1 MLCTNQLLFVRIPEG
16 FYDKLKEK
24 SLTVSPRSLEIC
36 WSVRASLFLMLVQHI
51 CPKSSTGSSVIKSSL
66 SCFQL
71 LLYLQAVTTDGSS
84 TCRIWL
90 SFFFFF
96 FKWPVSFLT
105 HPQRDQCPLPGS
117 NWDLLFI
124 SQVNHITIEP
134 PVEPRKI
141 QNLKKKKILKLLSKH
156 LDIQKCLDHVPTSLP

>member
-36 WSVRASLFLMLVQHI
+36 WSVQASLFLMLVQHV
-51 CPKSSTGSSVIKSSL
+51 CPKSSTGSSVTKSSL

-90 SFFFFF
+90 F
-96 FKWPVSFLT
+96 FKCPMSFLT
-105 HPQRDQCPLPGS
+105 YPQRDQCPLPGS
-117 NWDLLFI
+117 NWDILFI

-141 QNLKKKKILKLLSKH
+141 QHFKKKILKLLSKH
-156 LDIQKCLDHVPTSLP
+156 LDIQKCLGHVPTSLP